1 MRFLLKNLAL
11 AMFVATLAC
20 PVLITGC
27 RSQTT
32 NVYNQHEPPDY
43 RQWEHESNRQHVDM
57 EKRSQDE
64 QREYGDWH
72 DAHNHH

>member
-1 MRFLLKNLAL
+1 MRFCLKNVAL
-11 AMFVATLAC
+11 ATLVSILAC

-43 RQWEHESNRQHVDM
+43 RQWEHDTSRQHVDM
-57 EKRSQDE
+57 EKRSAEE
-64 QREYGDWH
+64 QREYQDW
-72 DAHNHH
+72 HNHH